1 MNYGTY
7 TSEEDLLQPVLALG
21 LTTRENVH
29 VVRGVLKVR
38 QAIGGL
44 HGEDV
49 WLGSLVHAGDV
60 VRVEVVE
67 RAQELRVLAGVALRE
82 PETVLPELHP
92 PLLPLAALVLPL
104 HVAAADGRAGGHS
117 LRAQQRREERLL
129 DDEQVDRLVRVPR
142 PAHVVEHLE
151 GPDWTLCQEPSPTTK
166 IIMPSACR
174 TP

>member
-21 LTTRENVH
+21 LTTREDMH
-29 VVRGVLKVR
+29 VVRSVLEVR

-49 WLGSLVHAGDV
+49 WLGGLVHAGDV

-92 PLLPLAALVLPL
+92 PLLPLAALVLVLDVPTE
-104 HVAAADGRAGGHS
+104 HGRARRNS
-117 LRAQQRREERLL
+117 LQAQPISIRSVHERNLNVQY
-129 DDEQVDRLVRVPR
+129 D
-142 PAHVVEHLE
+142 
-151 GPDWTLCQEPSPTTK
+151 
-166 IIMPSACR
+166 
-174 TP
+174 